1 MVLPLKTV
9 RGRDNQ
15 NSAMPLL
22 PVCYSRDDVN
32 RCCQLPSPVS
42 MKGQGETPILIQGA
56 VIRWSGAHGIGIQFQ
71 SLTSPNQER
80 LTRIDRIAPQ
90 HTPRARTGDQNGRM
104 PVFSR
109 QP

>member
-1 MVLPLKTV
+1 MSDIQPSCRKTFLTRMQGGDLGRSEWDEVSSAYMSLWEEHGSPLKNA

-22 PVCYSRDDVN
+22 PVCYSRDDIN

-56 VIRWSGAHGIGIQFQ
+56 VIRWSGAHGIGIQF
-71 SLTSPNQER
+71 
-80 LTRIDRIAPQ
+80 
-90 HTPRARTGDQNGRM
+90 
-104 PVFSR
+104 
-109 QP
+109 